1 MIGIGKD
8 IQKGDIIQIPP
19 GFDTV
24 WLVLSINDEIEPLI
38 RILEVTTDLTTSD
51 DKEWDPKLR
60 PRTLQRVQND
70 WAIIFR

>member
-8 IQKGDIIQIPP
+8 IQGGDIIQIPP
-19 GFDTV
+19 RFDTV
-24 WLVLSINDEIEPLI
+24 WLVLSVNDEIEPLI
-38 RILEVTTDLTTSD
+38 RILEVTDDLTTGD
-51 DKEWDPKLR
+51 DKEWDLKLR